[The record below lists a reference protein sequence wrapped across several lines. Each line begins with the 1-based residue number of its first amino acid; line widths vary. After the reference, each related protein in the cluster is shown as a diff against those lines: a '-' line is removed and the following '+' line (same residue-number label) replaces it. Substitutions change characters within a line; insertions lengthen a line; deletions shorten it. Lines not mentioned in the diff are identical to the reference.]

1 MNMKLSKIAMI
12 IGILSIYG
20 ISNAGFAIKIQLEP
34 NMITLK
40 EPSNNSGE
48 TPEVPV
54 DPEPPVEP
62 APLAEMKSAS
72 GPETVFFNYP
82 FELAL
87 DATNATKYK
96 IKSNNGNAG
105 VSASGI
111 IIDNISTYSVTP
123 TQPGNYEYS
132 ISAINEDGK
141 ESSSMNVAVHVEN
154 YPTIDNITVNGTSNF
169 LHTTKGNTLNLSAS
183 VSEGSQLVQNV
194 PATAS
199 NDPGEYTYK
208 LYAEKTLNGV
218 TKKSADSN
226 FVVATGTLITVGV
239 GQYKY
244 GSTQVLGY
252 VDTSKS
258 VYVAE
263 TVGNI
268 SINNISG
275 NPIYHLY
282 QNLNGGSIVFGFAPS
297 SPDGFFTGGKIWINN
312 QLCGQTTTSYGS
324 TVDSYLFAGCPV
336 RLGSASVGTNVKIY
350 Y

>member
-1 MNMKLSKIAMI
+1 MNMKLSKIAII

-20 ISNAGFAIKIQLEP
+20 ISNAEFSIKIQLEP

-40 EPSNNSGE
+40 NTTNNEG
-48 TPEVPV
+48 TPETPV
-54 DPEPPVEP
+54 DPEPPIEP
-62 APLAEMKSAS
+62 APLAEMTSAN

-82 FELAL
+82 FELSM
-87 DATNATKYK
+87 DAINATKYK
-96 IKSNNGNAG
+96 IKSNNGNSG
-105 VSASGI
+105 ISSSGI
-111 IIDNISTYSVTP
+111 IIDNVSTYNVIPS
-123 TQPGNYEYS
+123 QPGNYEYS

-141 ESSSMNVAVHVEN
+141 ESASMNVTVNVES
-154 YPTIDNITVNGTSNF
+154 YPTIDNVTVNGTSSF
-169 LHTTKGNTLNLSAS
+169 LHTTKGNTLNVSAS

-199 NDPGEYTYK
+199 TDPGEYTYK
-208 LYAEKTLNGV
+208 LYAEKTLNGI

-226 FVVATGTLITVGV
+226 FVVATGSLITIGV
-239 GQYKY
+239 GQYKN

-252 VDTSKS
+252 MDTTKS

-263 TVGNI
+263 TAGNI

-297 SPDGFFTGGKIWINN
+297 SPDGFFAGGKIWINN
-312 QLCGQTTTSYGS
+312 QLCGQTTTSYNS

-336 RLGSASVGTNVKIY
+336 RIGSASVGTNVKIY